1 MNTFEILNLV
11 IAAVALIISVISF
24 IYTSRE
30 TKKVW
35 QHTQIQFEQNTIPE
49 LDIMLEDGEW
59 EFNKPLILHVINL
72 GQAPAKNV
80 NLRIGGKVHG
90 NEDSPWWNFGEQPFS
105 LLGGQSNGAQKDLD
119 IANTIRFL
127 LSGPAG
133 VVKHA
138 TSKYGVLL
146 LPDAKKTI
154 LVVRIECEW
163 ESGVRKVE
171 AKQMLKKYYCLFSWR
186 VMPYLTFDNE
196 HLQWYI
202 TGYDIINNKPASF
215 YENVYEVSSGET

>member
-72 GQAPAKNV
+72 GQAPE
-80 NLRIGGKVHG
+80 IGRASCR
-90 NEDSPWWNFGEQPFS
+90 E
-105 LLGGQSNGAQKDLD
+105 
-119 IANTIRFL
+119 
-127 LSGPAG
+127 
-133 VVKHA
+133 
-138 TSKYGVLL
+138 
-146 LPDAKKTI
+146 
-154 LVVRIECEW
+154 
-163 ESGVRKVE
+163 
-171 AKQMLKKYYCLFSWR
+171 R
-186 VMPYLTFDNE
+186 V
-196 HLQWYI
+196 
-202 TGYDIINNKPASF
+202 
-215 YENVYEVSSGET
+215 

>member
-80 NLRIGGKVHG
+80 
-90 NEDSPWWNFGEQPFS
+90 
-105 LLGGQSNGAQKDLD
+105 
-119 IANTIRFL
+119 
-127 LSGPAG
+127 
-133 VVKHA
+133 
-138 TSKYGVLL
+138 
-146 LPDAKKTI
+146 
-154 LVVRIECEW
+154 
-163 ESGVRKVE
+163 
-171 AKQMLKKYYCLFSWR
+171 
-186 VMPYLTFDNE
+186 
-196 HLQWYI
+196 
-202 TGYDIINNKPASF
+202 
-215 YENVYEVSSGET
+215 